1 MFNKGLMSLLQ
12 KKPDVAQDA
21 GKEKGPGD

>member
-12 KKPDVAQDA
+12 KKPGVAQDA